1 MCCSEISKVD
11 QINLSIFILR
21 KKFIRA
27 TCDSVIFVLIDE
39 CKACCV
45 CADEERDGILVMPS
59 SSSSNSAPILIGLRC
74 GQRSR
79 RHERSSE
86 DSDLDHMELEQGSE
100 GESVEAS
107 SGSGAFHTPAT
118 PTTVLNALNMLSL
131 PRKLRCSSSTSA
143 DTADTSGFGSFGEEP
158 PLSIEDA
165 PRKDH
170 GTNGRRNG
178 KSREEGEA
186 STDDDEEERGE
197 GGSGSATER
206 VAEGPTLGQL
216 MKQRIDLLPL
226 PLALRSF
233 LTYYRK

>member
-1 MCCSEISKVD
+1 
-11 QINLSIFILR
+11 
-21 KKFIRA
+21 
-27 TCDSVIFVLIDE
+27 
-39 CKACCV
+39 
-45 CADEERDGILVMPS
+45 
-59 SSSSNSAPILIGLRC
+59 
-74 GQRSR
+74 
-79 RHERSSE
+79 
-86 DSDLDHMELEQGSE
+86 MELEQGSE

-107 SGSGAFHTPAT
+107 SGSRAFHTPVT

-186 STDDDEEERGE
+186 STDDEEEE
-197 GGSGSATER
+197 GGEKGSGPGTER
-206 VAEGPTLGQL
+206 VVEGPKLGQL